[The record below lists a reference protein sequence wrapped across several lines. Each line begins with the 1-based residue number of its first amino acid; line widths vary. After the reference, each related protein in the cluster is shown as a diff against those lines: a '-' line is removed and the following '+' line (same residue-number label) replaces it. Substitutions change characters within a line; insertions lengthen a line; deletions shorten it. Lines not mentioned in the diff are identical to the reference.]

1 MDALPEKFSA
11 MPHEPMVRQRV
22 RIRFCK
28 QEDLRWIGHRDLMR
42 CLERTFRRARLPLSF
57 SEGFHPKPRMAFPAP
72 LALGIEGLDE
82 IMELEL
88 SETYTAA
95 ELLARLE
102 PHTPPGL
109 AFRSAAI
116 LPEGC
121 KKARPRSVCYQMPVP
136 PPHGDGLPRRIE
148 RLLDGSSCPIR
159 REGDRGPIDPRPLL
173 AELTFQNGMF
183 SMRLLIGGRENV
195 RPREMLAAL
204 ELDGL
209 EQAGVRLTRT
219 AVEIDS

>member
-1 MDALPEKFSA
+1 MDASPEEFPA
-11 MPHEPMVRQRV
+11 THREPMVRQRV

-28 QEDLRWIGHRDLMR
+28 QGDLRWTGHRDLMR

-57 SEGFHPKPRMAFPAP
+57 SEGFHPKPRMTFPAP

-88 SETYTAA
+88 TEPLPAD
-95 ELLARLE
+95 ELLARLG
-102 PHTPPGL
+102 PQAPAGL
-109 AFRSAAI
+109 AFRSAEI

-121 KKARPRSVCYQMPVP
+121 KKARPCSVCYQMQVP
-136 PPHGDGLPRRIE
+136 PPHGDGLSQRIE
-148 RLLDGSSCPIR
+148 RLLGGSSCPIR
-159 REGDRGPIDPRPLL
+159 READRGPIDPRPLL
-173 AELTFQNGMF
+173 AELTFRRGVF
-183 SMRLLIGGRENV
+183 SMRLRIGGRENV

-209 EQAGVRLTRT
+209 EQAGVQLTRS